1 MLKRECLKG
10 APLGQAPTLLTNI
23 RQVWKVRV
31 LTLGQYLQ
39 PYLSVISTEST
50 LVEHL
55 LGDPFGQ
62 APALFINIRPSW
74 KYLPG
79 TNALVYLASLFMMT
93 KKSFN
98 ILAPVHC
105 HWDPEDGIPA
115 SVERS
120 WLLEIQVS
128 TLYNIFSSHI
138 VCENKLEYFSKARFA
153 S

>member
-1 MLKRECLKG
+1 MLKRECHKG
-10 APLGQAPTLLTNI
+10 APLVQAPTLLTNI

-39 PYLSVISTEST
+39 PYLSVISPEST

-93 KKSFN
+93 EKVLIYWHQFTATGTQRMGFQ
-98 ILAPVHC
+98 LQWREVGC
-105 HWDPEDGIPA
+105 
-115 SVERS
+115 
-120 WLLEIQVS
+120 
-128 TLYNIFSSHI
+128 
-138 VCENKLEYFSKARFA
+138 
-153 S
+153 